1 VSEGVAPLLWQL
13 RLRFADL
20 WGQEPTFRRALSA
33 LYARHCRNLP
43 AAMARPVKAPLLGH
57 DVPTFADASASDVA
71 ALTWDPDDGEAATW
85 AAAYLAAIERM
96 GARYGLRR
104 WRWPGGS
111 ADVDSA
117 LSYGEMLIHRW
128 CAMRAG
134 FSNFG
139 PDRFAWAVGAE
150 AYFVPERTRA
160 LEVRWDPQ
168 HETREAARKRLRVD
182 LDHELSAIRA
192 AWKASPAG
200 FAFRVPA
207 NTERDLG
214 WLYQRVR
221 HQRTVST
228 IVALENGDSG
238 DAPMVQKASKAMAKQ
253 LGVELS

>member
-1 VSEGVAPLLWQL
+1 MSEGVAPLLWQL
-13 RLRFADL
+13 RLRLTNL
-20 WGQEPTFRRALSA
+20 WAQEPTFRRALSA
-33 LYARHCRNLP
+33 VYARHCRNLP
-43 AAMARPVKAPLLGH
+43 DVMARPVKAPLLGH
-57 DVPTFADASASDVA
+57 DVPTFANASASDVE

-104 WRWPGGS
+104 WGWPGGS
-111 ADVDSA
+111 ADGVSA

-134 FSNFG
+134 SGFG
-139 PDRFAWAVGAE
+139 PERFAWAVGAE

-168 HETREAARKRLRVD
+168 HETYDAARQRLRAA
-182 LDHELSAIRA
+182 LDHELSAIRT
-192 AWKASPAG
+192 AWTASPAG

-207 NTERDLG
+207 NTGRDLD

-221 HQRTVST
+221 HQRTVSA

-238 DAPMVQKASKAMAKQ
+238 DAPMVQKASKAMAER